1 MTKNRD
7 ELLAR
12 IRRGEAS
19 KTSIEER
26 QELERQL
33 HTTKSAL
40 FQQRKKSRLQL
51 EDIEEVGLLFVYIP
65 FDLHCF

>member
-1 MTKNRD
+1 MTKERD

-40 FQQRKKSRLQL
+40 FQQRKKSRQQL
-51 EDIEEVGLLFVYIP
+51 EDIEEVIALLDFSTK
-65 FDLHCF
+65 FRSK